1 MDTKPRSVALSQE
14 SELSRS
20 MLKNSL
26 VLAVFAAVTV
36 AVVAITQQTTK
47 GRIAMAEREA
57 QIRALGEILPAH
69 SYDNAFSTMLF
80 T

>member
-1 MDTKPRSVALSQE
+1 MLP
-14 SELSRS
+14 ELSRS

-47 GRIAMAEREA
+47 GRIAMA
-57 QIRALGEILPAH
+57 
-69 SYDNAFSTMLF
+69 
-80 T
+80 